1 MLGATILLAVLLAAA
16 ALWAQQRDP
25 ALHRQAAVQGV
36 AQLRGLLLVLPVAL
50 IAAGF
55 LGALIPED
63 KVVALVGGGSG
74 LRGILIASVIGSILP
89 GGPMVT
95 FPIVVVLFDAGAGT
109 PQMVALLTSW
119 SVLAL
124 HRVLAFEIPLVGVAF
139 SLRRVVASLL
149 LPPVAGVLSAGLL
162 LLF

>member
-1 MLGATILLAVLLAAA
+1 M
-16 ALWAQQRDP
+16 
-25 ALHRQAAVQGV
+25 
-36 AQLRGLLLVLPVAL
+36 LPVAL
-50 IAAGF
+50 VAAGF

-63 KVVALVGGGSG
+63 RVVALVGGGSG
-74 LRGILIASVIGSILP
+74 LRGILIASLIGSILP

-95 FPIVVVLFDAGAGT
+95 FPIVVVLFDAGAGM

-139 SLRRVVASLL
+139 SLRRLAASLL
-149 LPPVAGVLSAGLL
+149 LPPIAGLLSAGLL